1 MNSLAPKIGILYA
14 PGTNCHEETAFA
26 VEYAGGRP
34 AILLLDEAIARPRR
48 LLDYAALIIPGGFSY
63 GDHLAAG
70 RIFAVRLIHHLA
82 ETIREFLATGRP
94 ILGICNGDQVL
105 METGLL
111 PVGTIGNRQGAL
123 TQNRSARF
131 EGRWVSLAAT
141 EETFWTAGLAGRI
154 LRIPSAHGEGR
165 LIVAPETKTRVAFHY
180 VDEEGRPTETY
191 PANPSGSPGG
201 IAGIYD
207 PSGLVLGLMPHP
219 ERAVLPV
226 HGSQDGLGFFVNLV
240 RFCAAP

>member
-1 MNSLAPKIGILYA
+1 MTPKLGILYA

-34 AILLLDEAIARPRR
+34 AILLLDEVIARPR
-48 LLDYAALIIPGGFSY
+48 LILDYAALIIPGGFSY

-70 RIFAVRLIHHLA
+70 RIFAVRFVHHLA
-82 ETIREFLATGRP
+82 EILREFLAGGRP
-94 ILGICNGDQVL
+94 ILGICNGDQIL

-111 PVGTIGNRQGAL
+111 PAGTIGERHGAL
-123 TQNRSARF
+123 TRNRSARF
-131 EGRWVSLAAT
+131 EDRWVALAAA
-141 EETFWTAGLAGRI
+141 EETFWTAGLVGRP
-154 LRIPSAHGEGR
+154 LRLPSAHGEGR
-165 LIVAPETKTRVAFHY
+165 LVVAPGDGLRVAFHY
-180 VDEEGRPTETY
+180 VDEKGRPTEAY

-207 PSGLVLGLMPHP
+207 PGGLVLGLMPHP

-226 HGSQDGLGFFVNLV
+226 HGSQDGLGIFANLV
-240 RFCAAP
+240 RFCTGA